1 MPAAQTKTL
10 MKKIH
15 LISIAFFILY
25 LAGTLAAQG
34 PVDHIQILAIPGSYT
49 VVAENDSSFS
59 YEAEIVLNDTAAFQ
73 TVEVSLLEQN
83 GESWQTVQTA
93 TVSISAFISDTC
105 ATTLCTYRRNEN
117 ILVIC
122 LGASR
127 LFTNHRLELHFN
139 SEVYTINNWNGE
151 F

>member
-1 MPAAQTKTL
+1 
-10 MKKIH
+10 MKKTNKIF
-15 LISIAFFILY
+15 LTFFILC
-25 LAGTLAAQG
+25 LINRLAAQNPLQHITIE
-34 PVDHIQILAIPGSYT
+34 PVPGSYT
-49 VVAENDSSFS
+49 VVAENDSSFT

-73 TVEVSLLEQN
+73 TLGMSLLEQT
-83 GESWQTVQTA
+83 GEGWQTVQTA
-93 TVSISAFISDTC
+93 TVSITAFMNDTC
-105 ATTLCTYRRNEN
+105 STALCTYRRNEN